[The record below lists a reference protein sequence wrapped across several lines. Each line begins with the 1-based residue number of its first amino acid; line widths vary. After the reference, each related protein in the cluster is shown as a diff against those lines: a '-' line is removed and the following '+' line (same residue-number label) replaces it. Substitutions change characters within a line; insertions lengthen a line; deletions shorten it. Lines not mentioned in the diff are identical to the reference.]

1 MKKDIIINGIDRTG
15 ITAGH
20 GYSVTYIKV
29 HGGNGGTMLTGKE
42 VEDVLAKKA
51 RISMPLFPTSLED
64 AEDLIADIYANDYA
78 TVYFYDLKSNAYKTS
93 ECIYEE
99 IEAKPL
105 LQSIDGH
112 DYWYCGRLMF
122 TERE

>member
-20 GYSVTYIKV
+20 GYSVKYVKV
-29 HGGNGGTMLTGKE
+29 HGNNGGTMLAGNT
-42 VEDVLAKKA
+42 VEDVLTKKA
-51 RISMPLFPTSLED
+51 RITMPLYPTTLEE
-64 AEDLIADIYANDYA
+64 AEDMIADIYGNDYA
-78 TVYFYDLKSNAYKTS
+78 TVQFYDLKSKAYKTS

-105 LQSIDGH
+105 LLSVDGN
-112 DYWYCGRLMF
+112 DYWYCGELIF
-122 TERE
+122 TELE